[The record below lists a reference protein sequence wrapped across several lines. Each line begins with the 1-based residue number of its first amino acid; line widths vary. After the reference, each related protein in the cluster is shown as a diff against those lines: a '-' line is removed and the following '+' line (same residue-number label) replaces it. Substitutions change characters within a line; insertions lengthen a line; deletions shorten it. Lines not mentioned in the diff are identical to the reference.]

1 LGSRPAGDNDQ
12 PDGRAA
18 RQLKGSLNIRHA
30 LRSLRTHPSF
40 AVVACVTLAL
50 GIGVDAA
57 VFSVFYA
64 LLMRP
69 LPYSQPDRLA
79 LVWANFRSRSGANVA
94 VSGPIF
100 REVERRQRSM
110 AALAGIFVTPPRTFP
125 GDPPE
130 QVKSA
135 LVTPN
140 FFAVLGV
147 PATYG
152 RTFNDED
159 AGADVVLASPFFNRR
174 LQGDLSL
181 LGQGVPSRG
190 SPSRLLGVLPASFQ
204 LHFAPAANVPPDVQV
219 FSSWGSGFR
228 DNPNYIIR
236 LVARLKPGVT
246 IADAQRDLDRVA
258 REARK
263 ADGRFATED
272 LHFTVAGMQAD
283 AFRDVQPAL
292 AALFGGGA
300 FILLI
305 CCVNVTSLLLARASD
320 RRRDIALRIALGA
333 SRLRILRQLLAEAAL
348 LGSIGA
354 VAGAAIGASVFRGL
368 LAIRPERLARVE
380 EPGFLWPLFLAAA
393 LGAGV
398 ATALLALAPALQSLQ
413 TDPIDALR
421 THGQGMTRMQ
431 RQIGRMLVVG
441 EMVLGFVLVTG
452 SVLAARTLTKIE
464 HVRAGFD
471 PRQVLA
477 FQLLGMRPDLLAEW
491 EARFV
496 SIPGVLA
503 AGAISHLPFDNT
515 LPNWYGGYRVEGMT
529 TEDASIFTTDNR
541 AVTLGF
547 FQTMGIRLIEGRYF
561 DARDRAGAP
570 NAVIVDEVVA
580 RNTWPGRSPIGKPI
594 EAEHMIQEGLVLVPS
609 VVVGVVE
616 HVSNH
621 SLTKEV
627 RGQIY
632 STFAQNLR
640 GGFPQTFVLRTAVA
654 PMSLVPVI
662 RRLLQ
667 KNTPPLA
674 MDKVRPMTEYLD
686 REIAPA
692 RFTAVLAGIFCALA
706 LLLAATGICA
716 VLNYQVSRRMPEMG
730 IRLALGASPRGVLGL
745 ILREGAWITAL
756 GVTLGAGAAVLAARS
771 LSALLYGVSPGDP
784 VSYLP
789 ALLLLPAA
797 ALVGCWRPAARAA
810 SANPIEAIRCE

>member
-1 LGSRPAGDNDQ
+1 M
-12 PDGRAA
+12 
-18 RQLKGSLNIRHA
+18 
-30 LRSLRTHPSF
+30 
-40 AVVACVTLAL
+40 TLAL
-50 GIGVDAA
+50 GIGVNAA

-64 LLMRP
+64 VLMRP
-69 LPYSQPDRLA
+69 LPYRQPDRLA

-100 REVERRQRSM
+100 REIERRQQSM
-110 AALAGIFVTPPRTFP
+110 AELAGIFVTPPRTFP

-135 LVTPN
+135 LVTSN
-140 FFAVLGV
+140 FFDVLGV
-147 PATYG
+147 PAAYG

-159 AGADVVLASPFFNRR
+159 AGADLVVGSAFFNRR
-174 LQGDLSL
+174 LQGDLRL
-181 LGQGVPSRG
+181 LGQGVPSPG
-190 SPSRLLGVLPASFQ
+190 SPSRLLGVLPPSFQ

-236 LVARLKPGVT
+236 LVARLKFGLT

-258 REARK
+258 REVRE
-263 ADGRFATED
+263 ADGRFAAED

-283 AFRDVQPAL
+283 AFRDVRPAL

-320 RRRDIALRIALGA
+320 RRREIALRIALGA

-348 LGSIGA
+348 VSSIGA
-354 VAGAAIGASVFRGL
+354 VAGAAIGAAVFRGL
-368 LAIRPERLARVE
+368 LAIRPDRLARVE
-380 EPGFLWPLFLAAA
+380 EPGFLWPVFLAAA
-393 LGAGV
+393 IAAGM
-398 ATALLALAPALQSLQ
+398 ATVLFAIAPAFQCLQ
-413 TDPIDALR
+413 TDPVDALR
-421 THGQGMTRMQ
+421 THGQGTTRMQ
-431 RQIGRMLVVG
+431 RPLGRMLVVG

-452 SVLAARTLTKIE
+452 AVLAARTLTKIE
-464 HVRAGFD
+464 QVRPGFE

-477 FQLLGMRPDLLAEW
+477 FQLVGMRPDLLAEW
-491 EARFV
+491 ESRFA

-503 AGAISHLPFDNT
+503 AGAVSHLPFDNT

-529 TEDASIFTTDNR
+529 TEDSTIFTTDNR
-541 AVTLGF
+541 AVTLGYF
-547 FQTMGIRLIEGRYF
+547 KTMGIRLIEGRYF

-580 RNTWPGRSPIGKPI
+580 RHTWPGRSPIGKPI
-594 EAEHMIQEGLVLVPS
+594 EAEHMTEQGLTLVPS

-632 STFAQNLR
+632 SPFAQNLR
-640 GGFPQTFVLRTAVA
+640 GGFPETFVLRTGVT
-654 PMSLVPVI
+654 PMSLVPAI

-667 KNTPPLA
+667 QNTPPLA

-692 RFTAVLAGIFCALA
+692 GFTAVLAQIFGALA
-706 LLLAATGICA
+706 LLLAATGIYG

-730 IRLALGASPRGVLGL
+730 IRLALGSSPRGVLGL
-745 ILREGAWITAL
+745 ILREGAWVAAL

-771 LSALLYGVSPGDP
+771 LSALLYGVSPGDA

-789 ALLLLPAA
+789 ALLLLPLA
-797 ALVGCWRPAARAA
+797 ALVGCWRPAVRAA
-810 SANPIEAIRCE
+810 SANPIEAIRSE

>member
-1 LGSRPAGDNDQ
+1 
-12 PDGRAA
+12 
-18 RQLKGSLNIRHA
+18 
-30 LRSLRTHPSF
+30 
-40 AVVACVTLAL
+40 
-50 GIGVDAA
+50 
-57 VFSVFYA
+57 
-64 LLMRP
+64 
-69 LPYSQPDRLA
+69 
-79 LVWANFRSRSGANVA
+79 
-94 VSGPIF
+94 
-100 REVERRQRSM
+100 
-110 AALAGIFVTPPRTFP
+110 
-125 GDPPE
+125 
-130 QVKSA
+130 
-135 LVTPN
+135 
-140 FFAVLGV
+140 
-147 PATYG
+147 
-152 RTFNDED
+152 
-159 AGADVVLASPFFNRR
+159 
-174 LQGDLSL
+174 
-181 LGQGVPSRG
+181 
-190 SPSRLLGVLPASFQ
+190 
-204 LHFAPAANVPPDVQV
+204 
-219 FSSWGSGFR
+219 
-228 DNPNYIIR
+228 
-236 LVARLKPGVT
+236 
-246 IADAQRDLDRVA
+246 
-258 REARK
+258 
-263 ADGRFATED
+263 
-272 LHFTVAGMQAD
+272 
-283 AFRDVQPAL
+283 
-292 AALFGGGA
+292 
-300 FILLI
+300 
-305 CCVNVTSLLLARASD
+305 
-320 RRRDIALRIALGA
+320 
-333 SRLRILRQLLAEAAL
+333 
-348 LGSIGA
+348 
-354 VAGAAIGASVFRGL
+354 
-368 LAIRPERLARVE
+368 
-380 EPGFLWPLFLAAA
+380 
-393 LGAGV
+393 
-398 ATALLALAPALQSLQ
+398 
-413 TDPIDALR
+413 
-421 THGQGMTRMQ
+421 MTRMQ

-491 EARFV
+491 EARLV

-561 DARDRAGAP
+561 DARDRAGAS

-594 EAEHMIQEGLVLVPS
+594 EAEHMIEQGLVLVPS

-692 RFTAVLAGIFCALA
+692 RFTAVLARIFGALA
-706 LLLAATGICA
+706 LLLAATGTYA

-745 ILREGAWITAL
+745 ILRESAWIAAL

>member
-1 LGSRPAGDNDQ
+1 M
-12 PDGRAA
+12 
-18 RQLKGSLNIRHA
+18 RHA
-30 LRSLRTHPSF
+30 FRSLRTHPSF

-50 GIGVDAA
+50 GIGVNAA

-64 LLMRP
+64 VLMRP
-69 LPYSQPDRLA
+69 LPYGEPDRLA

-100 REVERRQRSM
+100 REIERRQRSM
-110 AALAGIFVTPPRTFP
+110 TALAGIFVTPPRAFP

-140 FFAVLGV
+140 FFEVLGV
-147 PATYG
+147 RATHG
-152 RTFNDED
+152 RTFNDD
-159 AGADVVLASPFFNRR
+159 DSAADLVLASSFFSRR

-181 LGQGVPSRG
+181 LGQGVPTRG

-219 FSSWGSGFR
+219 FSSWGWGFR

-236 LVARLKPGVT
+236 LVARLKPGLT

-258 REARK
+258 RDVRET
-263 ADGRFATED
+263 DGRLATDD
-272 LHFTVAGMQAD
+272 LRFTVAGMQAD
-283 AFRDVQPAL
+283 AFRDVRPAL
-292 AALFGGGA
+292 AALFAGGA

-320 RRRDIALRIALGA
+320 RRREIALRIALGA

-348 LGSIGA
+348 LSAIGA
-354 VAGAAIGASVFRGL
+354 VAGAGIGALVFRGL
-368 LAIRPERLARVE
+368 LAIRPERLARVG
-380 EPGFLWPLFLAAA
+380 EPGFLWPVFLAAA
-393 LGAGV
+393 VGAGA
-398 ATALLALAPALQSLQ
+398 ATALVALAPAFQSLQ
-413 TDPIDALR
+413 TGPIEALR
-421 THGQGMTRMQ
+421 THGHGWMTRMQ
-431 RQIGRMLVVG
+431 RQLGRVLVVG

-452 SVLAARTLTKIE
+452 AVLATRTLTKIE
-464 HVRAGFD
+464 QVRPGFE

-477 FQLLGMRPDLLAEW
+477 FQLLGMRADLLAEW
-491 EARFV
+491 EARFA
-496 SIPGVLA
+496 SIPGVVD

-529 TEDASIFTTDNR
+529 KEDARAEGAFTTDNR
-541 AVTLGF
+541 AVTLGYF
-547 FQTMGIRLIEGRYF
+547 HAMGIRLIEGRYF

-580 RNTWPGRSPIGKPI
+580 RQTWPGRSPVGKPI
-594 EAEHMIQEGLVLVPS
+594 DAEHMTEQGLVLVPS
-609 VVVGVVE
+609 LVVGVVE
-616 HVSNH
+616 HVSDH

-632 STFAQNLR
+632 SPFAQNLR

-667 KNTPPLA
+667 QHTPPLA

-692 RFTAVLAGIFCALA
+692 SFTAVLARIFGALA
-706 LLLAATGICA
+706 LLLAATGIYG

-730 IRLALGASPRGVLGL
+730 VRLALGASPRGVLGL
-745 ILREGAWITAL
+745 VLREGAWITAL
-756 GVTLGAGAAVLAARS
+756 GMTLGAGAALLAARS
-771 LSALLYGVSPGDP
+771 LSAVLYGVSPGDA